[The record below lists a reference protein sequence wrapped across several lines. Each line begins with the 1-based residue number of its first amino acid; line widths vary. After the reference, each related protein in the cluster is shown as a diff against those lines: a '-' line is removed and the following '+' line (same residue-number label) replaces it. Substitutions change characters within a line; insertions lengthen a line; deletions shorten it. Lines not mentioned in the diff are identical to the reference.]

1 MVSAQTTDGRFF
13 FPSLDKTRILYNR
26 SVLFLA
32 SQKTI
37 VSVKARLCK

>member
-1 MVSAQTTDGRFF
+1 MDVSFSL
-13 FPSLDKTRILYNR
+13 PSAKLAFYY
-26 SVLFLA
+26 SVLFPA